1 MPLNAAA
8 MEKFGKQN
16 EEGETLAAQAAENA
30 PAPRNACSPTA
41 VQPEELRALREEL
54 DGARRE
60 QARLHQA
67 IFEAAQVQRRLCA
80 PRELTRGDFEI
91 AGEIFPVRHLS
102 GDFFKVMDLGAHLG
116 IVLGDIAG
124 KGLSAGIWL
133 TYLMGLV
140 QCCAKKHS
148 DPAEVVA
155 EANRQLCEAS
165 GEPPMTALFFARL
178 NPVDGQIVYCNAGLP
193 APLVVRPGAPAGQL
207 EHGGPMLGALP
218 AAKFEKGSVTLHPGD
233 TLIAYSDGVTE
244 CRNAQDDEF
253 STRRLA
259 TAAASAGAN
268 ANETLFSTLGAVLD
282 FAGGCAPGDDLTLLV
297 VRRRESSPARPG
309 RPRCGDFSK
318 FKWGQTPG
326 IQPVGPARQSSVS

>member
-1 MPLNAAA
+1 MPLSAAA
-8 MEKFGKQN
+8 MEEFRKRN
-16 EEGETLAAQAAENA
+16 EQDGFPAAQAAENA
-30 PAPRNACSPTA
+30 PAPRDACSPTA
-41 VQPEELRALREEL
+41 VQPEEFRALREDL
-54 DGARRE
+54 DAARRK

-80 PRELTRGDFEI
+80 PRELSRGDFEI

-178 NPVDGQIVYCNAGLP
+178 NPADGQIVYCNAGLP

-233 TLIAYSDGVTE
+233 TLIAYSDGE
-244 CRNAQDDEF
+244 IGRASCRE
-253 STRRLA
+253 
-259 TAAASAGAN
+259 
-268 ANETLFSTLGAVLD
+268 
-282 FAGGCAPGDDLTLLV
+282 
-297 VRRRESSPARPG
+297 
-309 RPRCGDFSK
+309 
-318 FKWGQTPG
+318 
-326 IQPVGPARQSSVS
+326 